1 MKSVSSSSENY
12 LSGSLEKNDENVFE
26 VEEIVD
32 KKISRNLSKIFEKKL
47 AIQGFKENKQIIE
60 KPKLRKII
68 KCKKY
73 KVPKNL
79 EHIESKIKE

>member
-32 KKISRNLSKIFEKKL
+32 KKISR
-47 AIQGFKENKQIIE
+47 
-60 KPKLRKII
+60 
-68 KCKKY
+68 
-73 KVPKNL
+73 
-79 EHIESKIKE
+79 

>member
-32 KKISRNLSKIFEKKL
+32 KKISRWKTVM
-47 AIQGFKENKQIIE
+47 
-60 KPKLRKII
+60 
-68 KCKKY
+68 Y
-73 KVPKNL
+73 KVKWKNFGEDECTWELEKNL
-79 EHIESKIKE
+79 LNVKDLIANYEAK